1 MTNWVDRHG
10 HLLSSA
16 TVIEG
21 RATGWCPQ
29 CELQM
34 VARPIESAARF
45 IDDFGHELVDVSA
58 RGGLLS
64 GWCPECT
71 VVRSAQRDRRG
82 RPDQPISMAVPA

>member
-1 MTNWVDRHG
+1 MTHWVDRHG
-10 HLLSSA
+10 HLLSTA
-16 TVIEG
+16 AIIEG

-34 VARPIESAARF
+34 VARPIQDEARF
-45 IDDFGHELVDVSA
+45 IDEFGHELVDVSA

-71 VVRSAQRDRRG
+71 VQRPAQRDRRG
-82 RPDQPISMAVPA
+82 LTDVPLRAVTA